1 MGEGSFCGSSNDIT
15 QVAGF
20 VDLQVNGYRG
30 VDFSSIDLT
39 LDRAA
44 HAIRGLLTDGGCCAV
59 LPTLISSPDE
69 VYTHNLPILAQ
80 LLESK
85 EFEDRILGFHL
96 EGPFISPEKGA
107 VGCHNPKNV
116 CSPSIEKLNQWQHLA
131 RGHVRLITVAAE
143 SDNVIDFIKYCTS
156 NNIVVSLGH
165 QLASA
170 EDVDA
175 AVESGAR
182 AMTHLGNG
190 LPNLV
195 HRHKNI
201 IWKGLSDDRLSIM
214 IITDGNHLPP
224 NMIRV
229 MFRSKALQS
238 IIVTSDVA
246 PVAGLPDGTYD
257 CFGTTVMVE
266 GNNVRDATGPNL
278 AGSGALM
285 FACIDFLCS
294 ESVWPIYCNSAQG
307 SELCNKFQ
315 TMKMVGYSNPLR
327 MLGMEEK
334 DMIGRCPMQL
344 LTWKNGKFYY
354 TATMV

>member
-1 MGEGSFCGSSNDIT
+1 
-15 QVAGF
+15 
-20 VDLQVNGYRG
+20 
-30 VDFSSIDLT
+30 
-39 LDRAA
+39 
-44 HAIRGLLTDGGCCAV
+44 
-59 LPTLISSPDE
+59 
-69 VYTHNLPILAQ
+69 
-80 LLESK
+80 
-85 EFEDRILGFHL
+85 
-96 EGPFISPEKGA
+96 
-107 VGCHNPKNV
+107 
-116 CSPSIEKLNQWQHLA
+116 
-131 RGHVRLITVAAE
+131 
-143 SDNVIDFIKYCTS
+143 
-156 NNIVVSLGH
+156 
-165 QLASA
+165 
-170 EDVDA
+170 
-175 AVESGAR
+175 
-182 AMTHLGNG
+182 
-190 LPNLV
+190 
-195 HRHKNI
+195 
-201 IWKGLSDDRLSIM
+201 M

>member
-1 MGEGSFCGSSNDIT
+1 M
-15 QVAGF
+15 AGF

-30 VDFSSIDLT
+30 VDFSSDDLT

-44 HAIRGLLTDGGCCAV
+44 HAIRGLLADGGCCAV

-69 VYTHNLPILAQ
+69 VYTHNLPIFAQ

-107 VGCHNPKNV
+107 VGCHNSKNV
-116 CSPSIEKLNQWQHLA
+116 CSPSIEKLKQWQHLA
-131 RGHVRLITVAAE
+131 RGHIRLITVAAE
-143 SDNVIDFIKYCTS
+143 SDNVIDFIRYCVA

-165 QLASA
+165 QLANA
-170 EDVDA
+170 EEVNA

-195 HRHKNI
+195 HRHRNI

-224 NMIRV
+224 DLIRV
-229 MFRSKALQS
+229 MFRSKPLKS
-238 IIVTSDVA
+238 IIITSDVA

-294 ESVWPIYCNSAQG
+294 EILWPIHSNSPQG
-307 SELCNKFQ
+307 VESCNKFQ
-315 TMKMVGYSNPLR
+315 TMKMVGFLNPLQL
-327 MLGMEEK
+327 LGIQEDQMM
-334 DMIGRCPMQL
+334 DRCPMQL

>member
-1 MGEGSFCGSSNDIT
+1 
-15 QVAGF
+15 
-20 VDLQVNGYRG
+20 
-30 VDFSSIDLT
+30 
-39 LDRAA
+39 
-44 HAIRGLLTDGGCCAV
+44 
-59 LPTLISSPDE
+59 
-69 VYTHNLPILAQ
+69 
-80 LLESK
+80 
-85 EFEDRILGFHL
+85 
-96 EGPFISPEKGA
+96 
-107 VGCHNPKNV
+107 
-116 CSPSIEKLNQWQHLA
+116 
-131 RGHVRLITVAAE
+131 
-143 SDNVIDFIKYCTS
+143 
-156 NNIVVSLGH
+156 
-165 QLASA
+165 
-170 EDVDA
+170 
-175 AVESGAR
+175 
-182 AMTHLGNG
+182 
-190 LPNLV
+190 
-195 HRHKNI
+195 
-201 IWKGLSDDRLSIM
+201 
-214 IITDGNHLPP
+214 
-224 NMIRV
+224 MIRV